1 MSHFVIS
8 KIQTARQQQHS
19 KYSQYLPVQCTELWR
34 HQAKHSADLTWIN
47 SVHLKVGCGNL
58 RKFKL
63 GKASSSISSLTT
75 KSGCLRGFKPS
86 PLFNGHLLQETGR
99 LASLVSLESFL
110 CPGGG
115 LSHRVWGWS
124 FCWVSGSLSGGCGT
138 EIQWRAEREGARG
151 PGHAV
156 GLYLEVGVQSKDVLK
171 GSSARG

>member
-8 KIQTARQQQHS
+8 KIQTARQQQQHS

-75 KSGCLRGFKPS
+75 KSSCLRGFKPS

-115 LSHRVWGWS
+115 LSHGVWGGPS
-124 FCWVSGSLSGGCGT
+124 AGSPGRFLVVVVRRFSGVP
-138 EIQWRAEREGARG
+138 RAEGHMA
-151 PGHAV
+151 PGMQWV
-156 GLYLEVGVQSKDVLK
+156 CIWRWE
-171 GSSARG
+171 SSQKTY